1 MFQYKAPTSE
11 SLRIADDIISSYLT
25 HIGNVDTVLF
35 RRFDAHSVANLQSRL
50 REPVL
55 KLNNDEWNDLSQF
68 LRSVSLS
75 LRPFPDLQE
84 NYTPKAL
91 YKAIDEIADYAL
103 MLPDEPPART
113 APPIVGR
120 KHGL

>member
-1 MFQYKAPTSE
+1 MFEYKAPTLE
-11 SLRIADDIISSYLT
+11 SLRIADEIISSYLL

-35 RRFDAHSVANLQSRL
+35 RRFDAHSVANLQLRL
-50 REPVL
+50 REPVIKL
-55 KLNNDEWNDLSQF
+55 KNEEWNDLSQF

-84 NYTPKAL
+84 RHAPDTL

-103 MLPDEPPART
+103 MLPEEPPART
-113 APPIVGR
+113 APPQGR

>member
-1 MFQYKAPTSE
+1 MTDYKRPAPE
-11 SLRIADDIISSYLT
+11 SLRIADDIITSYLV
-25 HIGNVDTVLF
+25 HIGNVDSVLF

-55 KLNNDEWNDLSQF
+55 NLKNAEWNDLSQF

-75 LRPFPDLQE
+75 LRPFPDLKE
-84 NYTPKAL
+84 KHSPDTL

-103 MLPDEPPART
+103 TLPDEPPARV
-113 APPIVGR
+113 APPQGR